1 MKLNAKE
8 YMLACLFHPQ
18 RESRILLHLNKL
30 CSLAAVHV
38 RLGLPPVRAMRSWR
52 DGNQGFVRGSRR
64 VLGSC
69 KQEKRPGRLQR
80 EKSGCPKK
88 EKGKRPCQ
96 GKKKRKAQ
104 KLITKA
110 MWERGRG
117 ETRRSSVEEAQTPR
131 LRKTQRGQITQGPV
145 HILQHT
151 VEQVWDL
158 ATEPCAPRQPG
169 PYWIVPKGEHPLH
182 LLRIF
187 SLNLTDLP
195 INGVKFSPAKGHP
208 PPSF

>member
-64 VLGSC
+64 LLGSC

-96 GKKKRKAQ
+96 GKKKKKHRNLLQRPCGKEAEG
-104 KLITKA
+104 KPEEAVWKKHRPRD
-110 MWERGRG
+110 WERHRG
-117 ETRRSSVEEAQTPR
+117 DKLRRAQCTSCSTQWNRFGIWPRNHVPLDSQVPTELFPRENTPF
-131 LRKTQRGQITQGPV
+131 TCSG
-145 HILQHT
+145 
-151 VEQVWDL
+151 
-158 ATEPCAPRQPG
+158 
-169 PYWIVPKGEHPLH
+169 
-182 LLRIF
+182 
-187 SLNLTDLP
+187 
-195 INGVKFSPAKGHP
+195 
-208 PPSF
+208 SFLWT